1 MNYHIDTIPLW
12 DAVKEGAPCPFCAV
26 MANAEAI
33 FADRY
38 LHGAVMEPDVR
49 VQVNAKGFCREHWQL
64 LYAQRK
70 PLPVSLM
77 LHTHLSEKRQ
87 GYDKALTGLQR
98 AVDKGVGLM
107 DAGALGKF
115 NKKGGL
121 QGQIAEVAER
131 FEKAQHSC
139 LLCERLETTL
149 ERYLNTFCAMFRDES
164 EFARAIADGPG
175 FCLPHTAALLRAAPG
190 HLSGKPLEKLL
201 TAVIDTTRR
210 GLEQQEKDLYDY
222 TQLYDYQN
230 AASQPTPQV
239 RDAVPRAINRLRGG
253 RLNETPPEIPGG

>member
-12 DAVKEGAPCPFCAV
+12 DAVKAEAPCPFCAV
-26 MANAEAI
+26 MANTEAT

-49 VQVNAKGFCREHWQL
+49 VKVNEKGFCREHWAL

-77 LHTHLSEKRQ
+77 LHTHLVQKRP
-87 GYDKALTGLQR
+87 GYDKALAGLQR
-98 AVDKGVGLM
+98 TVDKGVGLM
-107 DAGALGKF
+107 DAGALGKL

-121 QGQIAEVAER
+121 QGQIAEVAELVA
-131 FEKAQHSC
+131 KAQHSC
-139 LLCERLETTL
+139 LLCERMETTL
-149 ERYLNTFCAMFRDES
+149 ARYLNTFCVMFRDETP
-164 EFARAIADGPG
+164 FAKAIQEGPG
-175 FCLPHTAALLRAAPG
+175 FCLPHAADLLRAAPE
-190 HLSGKPLEKLL
+190 HLSGKALEKLL
-201 TAVIDTTRR
+201 SAVISSTRR
-210 GLEQQEKDLYDY
+210 ALEQQEQDLYAY

-230 AASQPTPQV
+230 AATQPTPQV